1 MALRAVLPNA
11 HITVSPV
18 PAPRRSAT
26 TTTLLVGCLSRS
38 NGCTTRNRTPS
49 RSGVFL
55 VDQTVPMTL
64 PKNMS
69 FRFQVSGLKFSRF
82 QLETLNLKLSFR
94 EYFRRVADVARRGGN
109 NRARA
114 NVNLLA
120 FLNRAAHVVLANKLR
135 SLASV
140 R

>member
-1 MALRAVLPNA
+1 MAVRAALPNA

-26 TTTLLVGCLSRS
+26 TTTLLFGCLSRS
-38 NGCTTRNRTPS
+38 NGCTTKKRTPS

-64 PKNMS
+64 PRNMS
-69 FRFQVSGLKFSRF
+69 VS
-82 QLETLNLKLSFR
+82 NLG
-94 EYFRRVADVARRGGN
+94 EHFRRVADVAGRGCD

-114 NVNLLA
+114 NVDLLA
-120 FLNRAAHVVLANKLR
+120 FLNRAAHVVLADEFRRLP
-135 SLASV
+135 SV

>member
-1 MALRAVLPNA
+1 MAVRAALPNA

-26 TTTLLVGCLSRS
+26 TTTFLVGCLSRS
-38 NGCTTRNRTPS
+38 NGCTTRKRTPS

-64 PKNMS
+64 PKNIL
-69 FRFQVSGLKFSRF
+69 VS
-82 QLETLNLKLSFR
+82 NLS
-94 EYFRRVADVARRGGN
+94 EYFRRVADVARRGRN

-114 NVNLLA
+114 NVHLLA
-120 FLNRAAHVVLANKLR
+120 FLNRAAHVVFADKFR
-135 SLASV
+135 SRASV
-140 R
+140 S